1 MYTIN
6 NFTNNDDI
14 RIVNQLGAFT
24 VIEYVRDLSVMPSE
38 ALLAYYCNEMNVR
51 KRQVICDLKEAN
63 ITLQAGAM
71 QWTVGNVNATTGVKG
86 VGDLFGKALRGS
98 VTGESAIKPEYTG
111 DGTLVLEPTYKH
123 ILLVDLDEWNGSIV
137 LDDGLF
143 LACDASLK
151 HKAVPRSNLSSAI
164 AGNEGLFN
172 LGIVGH
178 GVLCLESPC
187 PKEELVEIELKN
199 DVLKVDGNMAIA
211 WSGSLEFTVERSG
224 KTLIG
229 SAASGEG
236 LVNVYRGTGRI
247 LLAPVSKGLV

>member
-6 NFTNNDDI
+6 NFTGNDDI
-14 RIVNQLGAFT
+14 RILNQLGPFT

-38 ALLAYYCNEMNVR
+38 ALIAYYCNEMNVR
-51 KRQVICDLKEAN
+51 KRQVICDLKESN
-63 ITLQAGAM
+63 IILQAGAM

-98 VTGESAIKPEYTG
+98 ITGESAIKPEYTG

-123 ILLVDLDEWNGSIV
+123 ILLVDLDDWNGSIV

-178 GVLCLESPC
+178 GILCLESPC

-199 DVLKVDGNMAIA
+199 DVLKVDGIMAIA

-236 LVNVYRGTGRI
+236 LVNVYRGTGRV
-247 LLAPVSKGLV
+247 LLAPLHN